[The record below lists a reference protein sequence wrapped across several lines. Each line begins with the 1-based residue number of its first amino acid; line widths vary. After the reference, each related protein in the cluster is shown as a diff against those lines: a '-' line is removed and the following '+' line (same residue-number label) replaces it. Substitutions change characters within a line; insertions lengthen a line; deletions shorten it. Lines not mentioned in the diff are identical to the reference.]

1 MKGEELMA
9 TAQIDLK
16 NLARENEYVRKVLLT
31 GVHSQLV
38 VMALRPGE
46 EIGEEVHEVDQ
57 FIYLVKGEGQAV
69 MAGAAAPF
77 EKGEALFIPAGTL
90 HNVRNTGDSPMKLFT
105 VYSPPAHAAGTV
117 EKVKA
122 DVRDESPA
130 VANG

>member
-1 MKGEELMA
+1 MENV
-9 TAQIDLK
+9 QIDLK
-16 NLARENEYVRKVLLT
+16 NAAKENEYFRKVLFT
-31 GVHSQLV
+31 GRHSQLV

-57 FIYLVKGEGQAV
+57 LIYLVKGEGQAV
-69 MAGAAAPF
+69 VAGAVAPF
-77 EKGEALFIPAGTL
+77 DKGEALCIPAGAL

-105 VYSPPAHAAGTV
+105 VYSPPQHAAGLI

-130 VANG
+130 VATA